1 MSRSLMKGFVSIFSA
16 KVATS
21 VLSIATL
28 PLIVRVLGPSGYG
41 DFAFLLSVFSL
52 LMIFI
57 SSGVTGGVQ
66 KFVAEDRD
74 DADWEASVIWFYF
87 KLAAVLAA
95 VGSLA
100 LVAVTG
106 SGFIDQLFG
115 PDYVIYFY
123 LLAVFVIAAQFR
135 AFTNRT
141 LLGLSLEQ
149 FSEPIAVLNKVLWI
163 GIGLA
168 LGVYFSGG
176 VAGFLLGNII
186 GDVVAAVLGL
196 VIINRYVPLR
206 TVVGTVTTK
215 LSERQL
221 LTFNVLNIALVLLV
235 MSLYHIDV
243 IMIRMFLGNDETGY
257 YKAALALAEYM
268 WFVPIVLQSL
278 LLHSTS
284 SLWSSGEHERV
295 SRISARITRYTALL
309 TIVMAIG
316 IAILAD
322 RFVPYYFGPDFLPV
336 VAPLIFLLPGALGFA
351 IARPIY
357 AISQGHGN
365 LKPLIIATGGAALLN
380 LVLNFLLIPRYGI
393 IGAAVATS
401 IGYGSMFVLHVLSAR
416 YIGYDPLDDFRAL
429 RIGATVLVSAPI
441 IYLMDMLISSDVL
454 ALVVVP
460 ILGGAVYFVA
470 AIGTGA
476 LSVDELLAILDSFPS
491 PIRKWSKTIETWIDG

>member
-1 MSRSLMKGFVSIFSA
+1 MSRNLMKGFLSIFSA
-16 KVATS
+16 KVITS
-21 VLSIATL
+21 VVSIATL
-28 PLIVRVLGPSGYG
+28 PLIVRVLGPGGYG
-41 DFAFLLSVFSL
+41 DFAFLLSVFSV

-66 KFVAEDRD
+66 KFVAEERD
-74 DADWEASVIWFYF
+74 EPNWKASVIWFYF
-87 KLAAVLAA
+87 KLAVVLAA
-95 VGSLA
+95 IGFLG

-106 SGFIDQLFG
+106 SGAVERLFG
-115 PDYVIYFY
+115 PDFVLYFY

-135 AFTNRT
+135 EFCNRT
-141 LLGLSLEQ
+141 LLGLGLEQ
-149 FSEPIAVLNKVLWI
+149 FSEPIRVLNKLLWI
-163 GIGLA
+163 SVGIGLA
-168 LGVYFSGG
+168 VFYDGG
-176 VAGFLLGNII
+176 VAGFLFGNIL
-186 GDVVAAVLGL
+186 GDTVAAILGL
-196 VIINRYVPLR
+196 FVINRYVPLR
-206 TVVGTVTTK
+206 TVFGSVASK

-295 SRISARITRYTALL
+295 SRMSARITRYTALL

-316 IAILAD
+316 IAVLAD
-322 RFVPYYFGPDFLPV
+322 RFVPYYFGADFLPV
-336 VAPLIFLLPGALGFA
+336 VAPLIYLLPGALGFA

-357 AISQGHGN
+357 AISQGNGN
-365 LKPLIIATGGAALLN
+365 LKPLIFATGGAALLN
-380 LVLNFLLIPRYGI
+380 LVLNFILIPEYGI

-401 IGYGSMFVLHVLSAR
+401 IGYGSMFGLHVVSAR
-416 YIGYDPLDDFRAL
+416 YIGYDPLGDFRAV
-429 RIGATVLVSAPI
+429 RIGATVLVSAPV
-441 IYLMDMLISSDVL
+441 IYLMDTAISSDLV

-460 ILGGAVYFVA
+460 LLGGAFYFVA
-470 AIGTGA
+470 ALGTGA
-476 LSVDELLAILDSFPS
+476 LSVDELLGILAALPS
-491 PIRKWSKTIETWIDG
+491 PFRKWSKTIEAWID